1 MEGPG
6 GYQLFGRTCQMWNT
20 YRVTDAFEQ
29 GKPWLLR
36 FFDQIKFYPVSG
48 KELLDFR
55 DGFLEGKREIECVP
69 SRFRLKDYLGFLS
82 ENAASIAAFK
92 SRQQAA
98 FDAERARWQEA
109 LHDESTANGN
119 EVPDF
124 ELDGVLPP
132 GAMAVESPVP
142 GSVWKVL
149 VEAGREVSE
158 GETLI
163 IVESMKME
171 IAVCA
176 PSSGLVHEVRCAEGR
191 SVQLGQAL
199 VIMADA

>member
-1 MEGPG
+1 
-6 GYQLFGRTCQMWNT
+6 MWNT
-20 YRVTDAFEQ
+20 YRVTDAFEE

-48 KELLDFR
+48 DELLQFR
-55 DGFLEGKREIECVP
+55 DGFLEGKRELEVIS
-69 SRFRLKDYLGFLS
+69 SRFKLKDYLGFLS

-92 SRQQAA
+92 ARQQAA

-109 LHDESTANGN
+109 RHDESGANGH
-119 EVPDF
+119 EAPDF

-149 VEAGREVSE
+149 VEAGRTVSE